1 MCVLLVKVIVK
12 EGERGYY
19 KTVFINILMLWEIVM
34 DSAKTAEITI
44 TLGVLFIWNI
54 FD

>member
-12 EGERGYY
+12 EGEREYY

-34 DSAKTAEITI
+34 DSAKTAEII
-44 TLGVLFIWNI
+44 ISLGVLFI
-54 FD
+54 